1 MTVGRFRDGCEI
13 PHPTMKDSI
22 SVDSSKHQRRFFFRA
37 KVTVKITTV
46 MVPAI
51 DRSSACSVGWWL
63 MAGADLF

>member
-1 MTVGRFRDGCEI
+1 
-13 PHPTMKDSI
+13 MKDSI